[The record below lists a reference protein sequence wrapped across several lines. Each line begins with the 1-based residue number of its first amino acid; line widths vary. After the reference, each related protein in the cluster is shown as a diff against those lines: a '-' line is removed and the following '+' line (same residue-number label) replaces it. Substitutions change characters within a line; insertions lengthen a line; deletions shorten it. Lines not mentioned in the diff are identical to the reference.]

1 MDPAFFQTDPLAL
14 ATLEGAKITAQA
26 TARAAWVQAGAAV
39 GAIIAGGLAY
49 FGAVRQVR
57 LQERAHEVRA
67 VAYRFRLS
75 KIVEEYLAQIAAACS
90 VAKQQLSS
98 FEVDRGSVRITSF
111 RITKPQTL
119 HDENWE
125 IHALLGRRAVELILI
140 VDDASRRLAEL
151 DREISRDAVRTD
163 SHFEAATLKPTKE
176 SPDDADGYRP
186 EKAAVDYVQALDRLR
201 GALADLQQEL
211 TRPPQA
217 RSWHTVLHWRHGKR
231 ATRA

>member
-26 TARAAWVQAGAAV
+26 TLRAGWVQVGAAL

-57 LQERAHEVRA
+57 LQERAHEVRT

-163 SHFEAATLKPTKE
+163 SHFEAATLKPTNE
-176 SPDDADGYRP
+176 APSTADAYRP
-186 EKAAVDYVQALDRLR
+186 EQAIVDYVQVLDRLQR
-201 GALADLQQEL
+201 ALSDLQQEL
-211 TRPPQA
+211 TRPLQP
-217 RSWHTVLHWRHGKR
+217 RSWRTLLHWLHSQR

>member
-14 ATLEGAKITAQA
+14 ATLEGAKMTAQA
-26 TARAAWVQAGAAV
+26 TTRAAWVQAGAAL

-90 VAKQQLSS
+90 VAKQQLSN
-98 FEVDRGSVRITSF
+98 FETNRGSAQITSF
-111 RITKPQTL
+111 RITRPQTL

-151 DREISRDAVRTD
+151 DREIGRDAVRTD
-163 SHFEAATLKPTKE
+163 SHFEAAMLKPTKE
-176 SPDDADGYRP
+176 NAGDADDYRP
-186 EKAAVDYVQALDRLR
+186 EKAIVDYVHALDRLQR
-201 GALADLQQEL
+201 ALTDLQQEL

-217 RSWHTVLHWRHGKR
+217 RSWHTLLQWMHVKR